1 MNKNITIDKLPVPTW
16 NSLRMNDARLDIDM
30 ESAVVKDIKIT
41 NGSDNIIV
49 IDDDAA
55 LTIHNIHIDAA
66 KNESLKL
73 YVINMAKGGT
83 SIINI
88 EGGCEENA
96 SIELA
101 GLYIS
106 TSKSYVNSEISLK
119 GDKSSYKADS
129 AYLVKKNNLLDM
141 NYVVRHIGKST
152 DSQMNFSG
160 VLEENSE
167 KTLRGTIDF
176 VKGCK
181 ESKGNEIEK
190 VLLLGDR
197 QTNKSIP
204 LILCSEEAVEGNH
217 GASISRL
224 DDKSMF
230 YLLSRGI
237 SMLEAESM
245 IARARID
252 LVKNLI
258 PDKELVDTID
268 NYLYSGEAL

>member
-1 MNKNITIDKLPVPTW
+1 MNKNISIDRLPVPTW
-16 NSLRMNDARLDIDM
+16 NSLHMNDARLDIDLDG
-30 ESAVVKDIKIT
+30 AAVKDIKISSG
-41 NGSDNIIV
+41 NENIIV
-49 IDDDAA
+49 IDDKDK

-66 KNESLKL
+66 KDESIRL
-73 YVINMAKGGT
+73 YVVNMSMGGI

-88 EGGCEENA
+88 EGSCEKKA
-96 SIELA
+96 TIELA

-106 TSKSYVNSEISLK
+106 TSKSYVNAEIELK
-119 GDKSSYKADS
+119 GDGSSYKADS
-129 AYLVKKNNLLDM
+129 AYLVKRNNMLDI
-141 NYVVRHIGKST
+141 NYVVRHTGCNTNSE
-152 DSQMNFSG
+152 MNFSG
-160 VLEENSE
+160 VLEEDSE

-181 ESKGNEIEK
+181 ESKGNEIER
-190 VLLLGDR
+190 VLLLGDK
-197 QTNKSIP
+197 QINKSIP

-237 SMLEAESM
+237 SREAAESI

-252 LVKNLI
+252 VVKNLI
-258 PDKELVDTID
+258 PDKKLIDTID
-268 NYLYSGEAL
+268 NYLY